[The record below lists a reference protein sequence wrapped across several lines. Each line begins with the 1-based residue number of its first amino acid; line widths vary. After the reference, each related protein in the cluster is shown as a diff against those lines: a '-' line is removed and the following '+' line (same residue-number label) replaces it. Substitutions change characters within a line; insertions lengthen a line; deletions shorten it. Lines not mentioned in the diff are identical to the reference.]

1 MIEECVKKNFLPDG
15 RHPGSQETY
24 DHIAQW
30 VHPTFPFSL
39 KDGWGRFGM
48 LGVLGDIIL
57 QSLQDTHIVE
67 IGTGE
72 SSIYLTQLA
81 RIHNRKIFYCDE
93 ARAKITNPMTIKGYL
108 HENTVLVDGST
119 PLESYANKQ
128 AVAYVGQSD
137 NFFKEIKLPTIGLA
151 FIDGEHHYEYVKR
164 DFENIFK
171 LLSPDGY
178 IFIHDTYPGNEDL
191 VLGDYC
197 ADSYKIRQELEKDDR
212 VDTFCFTKVVAC
224 NVGLFMVRK
233 KPLNRP
239 YYQQ

>member
-1 MIEECVKKNFLPDG
+1 MTFGPNFFSDG

-24 DHIAQW
+24 DFIADW
-30 VHPTFPFSL
+30 NGNRLPFSH
-39 KDGWGRFGM
+39 KDGWGRFGI
-48 LGVLGDIIL
+48 LGVLGDMVL
-57 QSLQDTHIVE
+57 TSLPGTHIVE

-81 RIHNRKIFYCDE
+81 RLHNRRIFYCDE
-93 ARAKITNPMTIKGYL
+93 ARGKITNPLTIKGYL
-108 HENTVLVDGST
+108 HEDTVLLNGDAAMHNYMNS
-119 PLESYANKQ
+119 Q
-128 AVAYVGQSD
+128 AVAYVGTSD
-137 NFFKEIKLPTIGLA
+137 DFFANINLPKIGLA

-164 DFENIFK
+164 DFENIFER
-171 LLSPDGY
+171 LVPDGY
-178 IFIHDTYPGNEDL
+178 IFIHDTYPYEEGL

-212 VDTFCFTKVVAC
+212 VDTFCFTKMVAC
-224 NVGLFMVRK
+224 NVGMFMVRK

>member
-1 MIEECVKKNFLPDG
+1 MIGKYPTNFSPEG
-15 RHPGSQETY
+15 VHYESQETL
-24 DHIAQW
+24 DHISQW
-30 VHPTFPFSL
+30 VYPRFPYSL

-48 LGVLGDIIL
+48 LGVLGDMIL
-57 QSLQDTHIVE
+57 TSLPGTHIVE

-81 RIHNRKIFYCDE
+81 RIHNRRIFYCDE
-93 ARAKITNPMTIKGYL
+93 ARGKITNPLTAKGYL
-108 HENTVLVDGST
+108 HEDTVLLDGT
-119 PLESYANKQ
+119 PPISRYENNQ
-128 AVAYVGQSD
+128 GIAYVGQSD
-137 NFFKEIKLPTIGLA
+137 DFFKNIQIPNIGLA

-164 DFENIFK
+164 DFENIFN
-171 LLSPDGY
+171 LLVPDGY
-178 IFIHDTYPGNEDL
+178 VFIHDTYPYSEDL

>member
-1 MIEECVKKNFLPDG
+1 MSFGPNFLPDG

-24 DHIAQW
+24 DFITQW
-30 VHPTFPFSL
+30 IHPSMPFST

-48 LGVLGDIIL
+48 LGVLGDMIL
-57 QSLQDTHIVE
+57 ESLPGTNIVE

-81 RIHNRKIFYCDE
+81 RKHSRRIFYCDE
-93 ARAKITNPMTIKGYL
+93 ARSKITNPLTIKGYL
-108 HENTVLVDGST
+108 HEDTVLMSGMP
-119 PLESYANKQ
+119 PLYEYLNRQ
-128 AVAYVGQSD
+128 AVAYAGTSD
-137 NFFKEIKLPTIGLA
+137 DFFKYIQLPPIGLA

-164 DFENIFK
+164 DFENIFER
-171 LLSPDGY
+171 LVPDGY
-178 IFIHDTYPGNEDL
+178 IFLHDCYPHSEEL

-197 ADSYKIRQELEKDDR
+197 ADSYKMRQELEKDER
-212 VDTFCFTKVVAC
+212 VDVFTFTKLVAV
-224 NVGLFMVRK
+224 NVGFTMVRK

>member
-1 MIEECVKKNFLPDG
+1 MSNFLPDG
-15 RHPGSQETY
+15 RHPGSLETY
-24 DHIAQW
+24 EYISKW
-30 VHPTFPFSL
+30 INPKFPFSE

-48 LGVLGDIIL
+48 LGVLGDMIL
-57 QSLQDTHIVE
+57 QSLQGTHIVE

-81 RIHNRKIFYCDE
+81 RIHNRRIFYCDE

-108 HENTVLVDGST
+108 HEDTIIVSGQPHTDLYFG
-119 PLESYANKQ
+119 KQ
-128 AVAYVGQSD
+128 AIAYHGISD
-137 NFFKEIKLPTIGLA
+137 DFFKNMLLPPIGLA

-164 DFENIFK
+164 DFDNIFK
-171 LLSPDGY
+171 LLVPDGY
-178 IFIHDTYPGNEDL
+178 IFLHDTYPYDESL

-197 ADSYKIRQELEKDDR
+197 ADSYKMRQELENDPR
-212 VDTFCFTKVVAC
+212 VDCFTFTRLVAC
-224 NVGLFMVRK
+224 NVGFCMVRK

>member
-1 MIEECVKKNFLPDG
+1 MSNFLPDG

-24 DHIAQW
+24 DYCSDWI
-30 VHPTFPFSL
+30 HPKMPFSN

-48 LGVLGDIIL
+48 LGVLGDMIL
-57 QSLQDTHIVE
+57 TSLPGSHIVE

-81 RIHNRKIFYCDE
+81 RLHNRRIFYCDE
-93 ARAKITNPMTIKGYL
+93 ARAKITNPLTISGYL
-108 HENTVLVDGST
+108 MEDTVIVSGE
-119 PLESYANKQ
+119 PHQMQYYNNQ
-128 AVAYVGQSD
+128 GMAYHGTSD
-137 NFFKEIKLPTIGLA
+137 DFFKYIKLPPIGLA

-164 DFENIFK
+164 DFENIFE
-171 LLSPDGY
+171 LLVDDGY
-178 IFIHDTYPGNEDL
+178 IFLHDTYPHSEEL

-197 ADSYKIRQELEKDDR
+197 ADSYKMRQELEKDPR
-212 VDTFCFTKVVAC
+212 VDVFTFTKLVAV
-224 NVGLFMVRK
+224 NVGFCMVRK

>member
-1 MIEECVKKNFLPDG
+1 MSNFLPDG

-30 VHPTFPFSL
+30 VHPKFPFSK

-48 LGVLGDIIL
+48 LGALGDMIL
-57 QSLQDTHIVE
+57 TSLQGTHIVE

-81 RIHNRKIFYCDE
+81 RLHNRKIFYCDE
-93 ARAKITNPMTIKGYL
+93 ARGKITNPLTIKGYL
-108 HENTVLVDGST
+108 HEDTVLLSGT
-119 PLESYANKQ
+119 PDRSEYANH
-128 AVAYVGQSD
+128 AGVAYCGQSD
-137 NFFKEIKLPTIGLA
+137 DFFKNIDFPSIGLA

-171 LLSPDGY
+171 LLVPDGY
-178 IFIHDTYPGNEDL
+178 IFIHDTYPYEEGL

-197 ADSYKIRQELEKDDR
+197 ADSYKMRQELEKDER
-212 VDTFCFTKVVAC
+212 VDCFTFTKLVAC
-224 NVGLFMVRK
+224 NVGFCMVRK

>member
-1 MIEECVKKNFLPDG
+1 MSFGPNFLPDG

-30 VHPTFPFSL
+30 VHPKMPFSL

-48 LGVLGDIIL
+48 LGVLGDMIL
-57 QSLQDTHIVE
+57 QSLPNTHIIE

-81 RIHNRKIFYCDE
+81 RIHGRKIFYCDE

-108 HENTVLVDGST
+108 HEDTKLVSGE
-119 PLESYANKQ
+119 PMRGEYHNHQ
-128 AVAYVGQSD
+128 AVAYHGISD
-137 NFFKEIKLPTIGLA
+137 DFFRYMNLPPIGLA

-164 DFENIFK
+164 DFENIFN
-171 LLSPDGY
+171 LLVTDGY
-178 IFIHDTYPGNEDL
+178 IFLHDTYPYDESL

-197 ADSYKIRQELEKDDR
+197 ADSYKMRQELEKDPR
-212 VDTFCFTKVVAC
+212 VDCFTFTKLVAC
-224 NVGLFMVRK
+224 NVGFCMVRK
-233 KPLNRP
+233 KPINLP
-239 YYQQ
+239 YYQS